1 MQGRKENNMTE
12 HEIRVERMLQ
22 EILHLLT
29 MFAGL
34 SKQNTSNP
42 KHIEEMSLNSLNLY
56 DEMKARL
63 DWQIMHDNEEEDEIY
78 NS

>member
-1 MQGRKENNMTE
+1 MTE

-34 SKQNTSNP
+34 SKHRTSNP
-42 KHIEEMSLNSLNLY
+42 KHIEEMAMNCLNLY

-63 DWQIMHDNEEEDEIY
+63 DWQVMHDNEEEDEIY